1 MEWRDMERYNQIC
14 Y

>member
-1 MEWRDMERYNQIC
+1 MKRYNQIC